1 MSEKCQQQYFV
12 FPGTFDPIT
21 NGHLRLINE
30 MMDFINEDD
39 ILYVGVSNSPL
50 KKPIISFNDRFES
63 TKSSIEKTNFLCE
76 KNIIV
81 EKIEGNTAEFINKKN
96 AICLRG
102 IRNLEDLI
110 YESYWPISR
119 SSNHP
124 VENFFLLPLLNENSY
139 QISST
144 FFKNKIDEFINKNPK
159 ISFEELYHLLKDV
172 APYDV
177 VKILYQMKTG
187 RKVFKDIEIHSH
199 DIEITNQN
207 ERKNSLLIA
216 DYNIIDNGYIDL
228 IIQAANLS
236 KELIIAIPKEI
247 QHEKITFKDRLT
259 LTKKI
264 VENLAKQ
271 NICNI
276 KIIEYDLIFNNPLDL
291 QNLFKQNNIERYFLE
306 VREYHTRNKE
316 RLENIFNQIS
326 FLHKNKIKS
335 MIFLQEKYR
344 DFSQPVI
351 LQMGHDS
358 FNRNKNELSIND
370 NKKLIYVLP
379 EESILLL
386 EQYLQNFYS

>member
-1 MSEKCQQQYFV
+1 MNKQTFI

-21 NGHLRLINE
+21 NGHIRLINE
-30 MMDFINEDD
+30 MIDLINDCDELC
-39 ILYVGVSNSPL
+39 IGVSNSPL
-50 KKPIISFNDRFES
+50 KKPILSFNDRYES
-63 TKSSIEKTNFLCE
+63 TRSSINKANPYG

-81 EKIEGNTAEFINKKN
+81 EKIQGNTAEFINKKN

-102 IRNLEDLI
+102 IRNLDDLI

-124 VENFFLLPLLNENSY
+124 VESFFLLPLLNENSY

-144 FFKNKIDEFINKNPK
+144 FFKNKIDEFVNKNPK
-159 ISFEELYHLLKDV
+159 ISFEDLYHLLKDI

-177 VKILYQMKTG
+177 VKILYQRKTG
-187 RKVFKDIEIHSH
+187 RKVFKDIDHNEQI
-199 DIEITNQN
+199 IGILTQK

-216 DYNIIDNGYIDL
+216 DYNILDNGYL
-228 IIQAANLS
+228 ELMIQAANLS
-236 KELIIAIPKEI
+236 RELIIAIPKFI
-247 QHEKITFKDRLT
+247 QHEKIEFSKRLK
-259 LTKKI
+259 LTEKI
-264 VENLAKQ
+264 VEKLNV
-271 NICNI
+271 NNI

-291 QNLFKQNNIERYFLE
+291 QNLFEQNNIERYFLE

-316 RLENIFNQIS
+316 RLENIFNQIF
-326 FLHKNKIKS
+326 FLHKNNIKS

-358 FNRNKNELSIND
+358 FDHERNEFLLKE
-370 NKKLIYVLP
+370 NKKLIDVLP
-379 EESILLL
+379 YESIVLL
-386 EQYLQNFYS
+386 EEYLRYFYR

>member
-1 MSEKCQQQYFV
+1 MKKFQTFV

-21 NGHLRLINE
+21 NGHLRLIRE
-30 MMDFINEDD
+30 MLNFIGEKDKLC
-39 ILYVGVSNSPL
+39 IGVSNSPL
-50 KKPIISFNDRFES
+50 KKPILSFDDRYES
-63 TKSSIEKTNFLCE
+63 TKSSLKKANLLSDR
-76 KNIIV
+76 IIV
-81 EKIEGNTAEFINKKN
+81 EKIQGNTAEFINKKN

-144 FFKNKIDEFINKNPK
+144 FFKNKIDEFIKKNPK
-159 ISFEELYHLLKDV
+159 ISFEKLYSLLKDI

-187 RKVFKDIEIHSH
+187 KEVVKDIDHDEIMIE
-199 DIEITNQN
+199 DIN
-207 ERKNSLLIA
+207 ENRKQKNSLLIA
-216 DYNIIDNGYIDL
+216 DYNILDNGYL
-228 IIQAANLS
+228 ELMIQAANLS
-236 KELIIAIPKEI
+236 EELIIAIPQFI
-247 QHEKITFKDRLT
+247 QHEKIEFSKRLD
-259 LTKKI
+259 LTKRI
-264 VENLAKQ
+264 VEKLRNDFNIQ
-271 NICNI
+271 NIR
-276 KIIEYDLIFNNPLDL
+276 IIAYDLIFNNPIDL
-291 QNLFKQNNIERYFLE
+291 QNLFEQNNIEQYFLE

-326 FLHKNKIKS
+326 FLYKNKIKS

-358 FNRNKNELSIND
+358 FDRES
-370 NKKLIYVLP
+370 KKLLLNENRKLTDVLP
-379 EESILLL
+379 HDSIVLL
-386 EQYLQNFYS
+386 EEYLKDFYK